1 MVPQH
6 DSCRLKEWRITLPYN
21 ECSASCCGYSEG
33 AAAEL
38 MGLSPLQVMGMGRDA
53 MLDAVLLT
61 MGAAL
66 LEYTRT
72 ITGSEGFLTRLLKKR
87 TQCAG

>member
-1 MVPQH
+1 
-6 DSCRLKEWRITLPYN
+6 
-21 ECSASCCGYSEG
+21 
-33 AAAEL
+33 